1 MRLPYSCRTLAY
13 SCRTLASS
21 RRLLGALG
29 CFVGASLL
37 WSGAAGAQEDDEDLE
52 PGGIDVVQVDGLLDP
67 SNAALIRDV
76 VRESER
82 EGSSLVVLQLDAS
95 GSVDI
100 DVDNLVDV
108 ITEAEIPIGVWVGP
122 SGADARGAAVL
133 LALAAPVVAVAPGAG
148 IGSAY
153 PVELDDTSAWST
165 EEITETLVE
174 LQERNGRSVDV
185 ADVIARRVS
194 ARDADRTGLT
204 NGTQPTLGDFIVS
217 FDGDTVTTAAGDV
230 TLDVADIVGEG
241 DQQRLAPNQVVRF
254 HKLGLG
260 QQVAHTLNASWV
272 AYFLFVAGFS
282 LIVFEFF
289 TVGVGIA
296 GAIGAVALA
305 GACFGFSHLPVAPW
319 ALALLFLGIIGMAV
333 DVQAGAIGAWTFIGG
348 VMLIVGSVWLYDGSS
363 RLDPTWW
370 VIVLVCGLTILFM
383 VAGMSSMVR
392 SRFSTPTV
400 GREDLVGEMG
410 TAEVDVA
417 PDGVVRI
424 RDALWR
430 AHTNRATP
438 IGAGNAVR
446 VVAVEG
452 VMLEVEP
459 EEGGARDY
467 RDRARR
473 G

>member
-1 MRLPYSCRTLAY
+1 MRLPY

-100 DVDNLVDV
+100 DVDNLVDIV
-108 ITEAEIPIGVWVGP
+108 TEAEIPIGVWVGP

-133 LALAAPVVAVAPGAG
+133 LALAAPVAAVAPGAG

-165 EEITETLVE
+165 EEITDTLVE

-217 FDGDTVTTAAGDV
+217 FDGDTVTTAAGNV

-296 GAIGAVALA
+296 GAIGAIALA

-319 ALALLFLGIIGMAV
+319 ALALLLFGIIGMAV

-446 VVAVEG
+446 VVAVDG